1 MWPFSTKRS
10 LEEAGILRGW
20 TDWHSHILPGVDD
33 GIRTQEQSLKV
44 LAFYAE
50 AGVTDVWLTPH
61 VMEDIPN
68 TPAALKERFS
78 VLKSAYAGP
87 VRLHLAAEHML
98 DNLFQE
104 RFEAGELLPLGPEGK
119 HLLVETSY
127 FNPPMDLWDILE
139 RIRARGLQPVLAHP
153 ERYVYMEG
161 KDYRRLKEMRVL
173 FQLNLLS
180 LAGLYGPGAARR
192 AEILLEAGMYDLCG
206 SDLHRLGAVREALA
220 ARVLKKKTVQALLQ
234 IPNTL

>member
-1 MWPFSTKRS
+1 MWLFSTKRS

-68 TPAALKERFS
+68 TPAALKERFA

-98 DNLFQE
+98 DNLFLE

-139 RIRARGLQPVLAHP
+139 RLRARGLQPVLAHP

-206 SDLHRLGAVREALA
+206 SDLQRLCAVREALG
-220 ARVLKKKTVQALLQ
+220 LY
-234 IPNTL
+234 

>member
-1 MWPFSTKRS
+1 MWPFSTQRS

-33 GIRTQEQSLKV
+33 GIRTQEQSRKV

-68 TPAALKERFS
+68 TPAALKERFAA
-78 VLKSAYAGP
+78 LKSAYAGP

-98 DNLFQE
+98 DNLFLE

-161 KDYRRLKEMRVL
+161 NDYRRLKEMRVL

>member
-68 TPAALKERFS
+68 TPAALKERFA
-78 VLKSAYAGP
+78 VLKSAYVGP

-153 ERYVYMEG
+153 ERYVYMEE

>member
-78 VLKSAYAGP
+78 VLKSAFAGP

-98 DNLFQE
+98 DNLF
-104 RFEAGELLPLGPEGK
+104 L
-119 HLLVETSY
+119 ETSY

-153 ERYVYMEG
+153 ERYVYMEE